1 MKDKRKVLRPLGSGF
16 AMAVPLFIGILV
28 QDPLISSVGAM
39 GAFSY
44 LAFQH
49 RSLFYNLR
57 AILIHGAALL
67 LAFILGAGTA
77 LIPWSAPFIIGA
89 LSFSAFLLS
98 KVMRIP
104 KPDYFFVLMLYAT
117 GFNFHAAHLGEILH
131 HSSYL
136 LYGIAGSLLA
146 GLVISLAEQLPLKEE
161 KTAFQQLSLH
171 EKYSLALSQQPEM
184 VIKALHFSLILF
196 IATYIAYLLRDSNG
210 YWILISAAAVLAG
223 EHMEKIKNRTIGRV
237 LGGIVGLLLGFLL
250 MSLHM
255 PLEAIAVVLIILN
268 ILTEFFMPV
277 NYTVANFFTNPQ
289 VLLLMTIGTSFT
301 PLKLIPLRFSGAL
314 IGSVLAMLL
323 IFLMDWAVKQME
335 QALGNKPE
343 DTTDQTQ

>member
-1 MKDKRKVLRPLGSGF
+1 
-16 AMAVPLFIGILV
+16 
-28 QDPLISSVGAM
+28 
-39 GAFSY
+39 
-44 LAFQH
+44 
-49 RSLFYNLR
+49 
-57 AILIHGAALL
+57 
-67 LAFILGAGTA
+67 
-77 LIPWSAPFIIGA
+77 
-89 LSFSAFLLS
+89 
-98 KVMRIP
+98 
-104 KPDYFFVLMLYAT
+104 
-117 GFNFHAAHLGEILH
+117 
-131 HSSYL
+131 
-136 LYGIAGSLLA
+136 
-146 GLVISLAEQLPLKEE
+146 
-161 KTAFQQLSLH
+161 
-171 EKYSLALSQQPEM
+171 
-184 VIKALHFSLILF
+184 
-196 IATYIAYLLRDSNG
+196 
-210 YWILISAAAVLAG
+210 
-223 EHMEKIKNRTIGRV
+223 MEKIKNRTIGRV

-335 QALGNKPE
+335 QALGSKPE

>member
-1 MKDKRKVLRPLGSGF
+1 
-16 AMAVPLFIGILV
+16 
-28 QDPLISSVGAM
+28 
-39 GAFSY
+39 
-44 LAFQH
+44 
-49 RSLFYNLR
+49 
-57 AILIHGAALL
+57 
-67 LAFILGAGTA
+67 
-77 LIPWSAPFIIGA
+77 
-89 LSFSAFLLS
+89 
-98 KVMRIP
+98 
-104 KPDYFFVLMLYAT
+104 
-117 GFNFHAAHLGEILH
+117 
-131 HSSYL
+131 
-136 LYGIAGSLLA
+136 LLA